1 VTAAENL
8 ARMKLGSYSA
18 YLPALEAAWKVG
30 NTVVEELVR
39 GWAKYRDLP
48 PTAALAR

>member
-1 VTAAENL
+1 
-8 ARMKLGSYSA
+8 MKLGSYSA